1 MIFIGIGAVI
11 GVLLGIY
18 RNIYPFIFSLIFLF
32 LIYFLSNLK
41 QEKAKKE
48 PKVKNEGI
56 KKEKIHKSYLERKE
70 IFFYDY
76 IINFKLKYILIFVL
90 STIFFSLY
98 INLRYKN
105 FENKNERIKE
115 KEEYESLVI
124 SKEEGKYSNKYK
136 IYLSSEKIF
145 GELKLAKKTKID
157 AGKIYNLKIEF
168 KSLERSFNPSGF
180 DEKLYSYSKFLS
192 FKGKIKNAEEYKNR
206 NKNKSL
212 LKNNIIFNIYL
223 KYLEKMLKT
232 KSTLKIYFNKYVKS
246 KLALGILLGE
256 KNEIDEKTK
265 EDFMET
271 NIYHVLSISGMHIS
285 YIYMFFKIFKNKIQE
300 KNLEKNLRNKETEN
314 TKITVK
320 RKRFNIKNINID
332 YIFLFIL
339 FNYIILVGISPSIIR
354 ASISVIFFLIKDKFN
369 LSIRFIDILAFS
381 FVVSV
386 LINPFYVFFSGI
398 YLSLF
403 SVLGINIYLYVF
415 RKDFF
420 TNFKK
425 LKEKEKE
432 NKQNILNIK
441 NKYVLYLVNILRQ
454 SIVISFVVQIFI
466 FPILIYFTNKLSF
479 NFILANVLLQFV
491 MPPLIFLGF
500 LFILL
505 VFFLIL
511 FKNVFMHI
519 LIKSRLILNLFNVF
533 LKALGLLIKFLSES
547 LIYISKISKFKTNEV
562 YIPNIN
568 LIYILIYYFL
578 LYFIFKSIYILKRKK
593 EYILVRIL

>member
-1 MIFIGIGAVI
+1 MIGA
-11 GVLLGIY
+11 LLGIY
-18 RNIYPFIFSLIFLF
+18 RNIYPFIFSLIFLL
-32 LIYFLSNLK
+32 LIYFLSNVK
-41 QEKAKKE
+41 EVKA
-48 PKVKNEGI
+48 KNEGI
-56 KKEKIHKSYLERKE
+56 KKEKLHKSYLERKE

-105 FENKNERIKE
+105 FENKKEKIK
-115 KEEYESLVI
+115 KEEYEALVI
-124 SKEEGKYSNKYK
+124 SKEEGKYLNKYI

-145 GELKLAKKTKID
+145 GELKAGKKIKID
-157 AGKIYNLKIEF
+157 EGKTYNLKIEF
-168 KSLERSFNPSGF
+168 KNLERSFNPSGF

-192 FKGKIKNAEEYKNR
+192 FKGKIKNVEEYKIKNKSKKNE
-206 NKNKSL
+206 NKNKSKSKTL
-212 LKNNIIFNIYL
+212 FKNNIIFNIYL
-223 KYLEKMLKT
+223 KYLEKMSKT
-232 KSTLKIYFNKYVKS
+232 KSALKMYFNKYVKS

-285 YIYMFFKIFKNKIQE
+285 YIYMFFKILKKKIQE
-300 KNLEKNLRNKETEN
+300 KNIE
-314 TKITVK
+314 
-320 RKRFNIKNINID
+320 NIKNINID

-354 ASISVIFFLIKDKFN
+354 ASISVIFFLMKDKFN

-381 FVVSV
+381 FVVSI

-441 NKYVLYLVNILRQ
+441 NKYVLNLLNILKQ

>member
-18 RNIYPFIFSLIFLF
+18 RNIYPFIFSLIFLL

-56 KKEKIHKSYLERKE
+56 KKEKLFKSYLERKE

-98 INLRYKN
+98 INFRYKN
-105 FENKNERIKE
+105 FENKKKKIKE

-145 GELKLAKKTKID
+145 GELKAGKKIKID
-157 AGKIYNLKIEF
+157 EGKKYNLKIEF

-192 FKGKIKNAEEYKNR
+192 FKGKIKNAEESKNR
-206 NKNKSL
+206 NKNKKNESKNKSKNKSL
-212 LKNNIIFNIYL
+212 FKNNIIFNTYL
-223 KYLEKMLKT
+223 KYLEKMSKT
-232 KSTLKIYFNKYVKS
+232 KRTLKIYFNKYVKS

-285 YIYMFFKIFKNKIQE
+285 YIYMFFKILKKKIQE
-300 KNLEKNLRNKETEN
+300 KNIEQNKEQ
-314 TKITVK
+314 
-320 RKRFNIKNINID
+320 NINID

-339 FNYIILVGISPSIIR
+339 INYIILVGISPSIIR
-354 ASISVIFFLIKDKFN
+354 ASISIIFFLIKDKFN

-381 FVVSV
+381 FVVSL

-425 LKEKEKE
+425 EKE
-432 NKQNILNIK
+432 NENMQNLKNIK
-441 NKYVLYLVNILRQ
+441 NKYLLNLLNILKQ

-466 FPILIYFTNKLSF
+466 FPILIYFTNKFSF

-491 MPPLIFLGF
+491 MPSLIFLGF
-500 LFILL
+500 SFILL
-505 VFFLIL
+505 VFFLII
-511 FKNVFMHI
+511 FENIFMHI

-533 LKALGLLIKFLSES
+533 FKTLGSLIKFLSES

-562 YIPNIN
+562 YVPKIN
-568 LIYILIYYFL
+568 LIYILIYYLL